1 MISQKAQRHVLG
13 RTQVRVCYDVWAL
26 LWLVLAT
33 FIFIYLITWVDYDPI
48 IATKGL
54 IGFALLAFGF
64 ACSMADQGGVGMVL
78 DTSISFGE
86 FASSMALIVVG
97 FFLIL
102 FVNIT
107 ISGATQLS
115 STIINVTL
123 FSLSMGISEE
133 VLRGY
138 LQNLFENMANDSL
151 AGIVIYSGFMGTL
164 HVAIYGAR
172 NRAIL
177 ITVLLSFLILSTLYA
192 ASTSM
197 VKGPFRNK
205 AVACRRISPLMTAH
219 GLVNVT
225 AGVRA
230 AMLTAR
236 VALGVCLLG

>member
-1 MISQKAQRHVLG
+1 MIKQSDQRHVLG
-13 RTQVRVCYDVWAL
+13 KTQVRVCYDVWAL

-54 IGFALLAFGF
+54 IGFALLTFGF
-64 ACSMADQGGVGMVL
+64 VASMADQGGVGMVL
-78 DTSISFGE
+78 DTSISMGE
-86 FASSMALIVVG
+86 FASSIVLIVVG

-107 ISGATQLS
+107 ISEATQLS

-138 LQNLFENMANDSL
+138 LQNLFENMANDAL
-151 AGIVIYSGFMGTL
+151 AGVLIYSGFMGTL

-172 NRAIL
+172 NLAVL
-177 ITVLLSFLILSTLYA
+177 STVLVSFVILSLLYA
-192 ASTSM
+192 MSTSE
-197 VKGPFRNK
+197 VKGPFRGK
-205 AVACRRISPLMTAH
+205 AVSCRRISPLMTAH

-225 AGVRA
+225 AGLRA
-230 AMLTAR
+230 SMITAR
-236 VALGVCLLG
+236 MALGVLLLG